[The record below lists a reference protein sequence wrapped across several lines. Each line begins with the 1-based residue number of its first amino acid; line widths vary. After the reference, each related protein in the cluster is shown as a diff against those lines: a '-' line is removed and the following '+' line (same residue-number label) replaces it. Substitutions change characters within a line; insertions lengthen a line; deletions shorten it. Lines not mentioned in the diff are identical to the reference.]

1 MPMLPSSPASLG
13 LRAGVVLAVISL
25 MGFAG
30 PARADEAGDLIERLH
45 KAVDASSALAEKVG
59 GYSAVSEQRWADG
72 SSERLSSDYLLDNS
86 VSRELITQVPGSPIK
101 RAAYISDRQAKTFAR
116 LADSSLETR
125 RALKLMKAEP
135 DSWIVGQM
143 PGIPLQPGPS
153 NSPIFIAYVSPGDGL
168 NYYLPSDGFAYTG
181 VTEVAPG
188 DIRYSLRGNE
198 PGTIGTDLDL
208 EVHLNSDGA
217 VDQLT
222 VSDVS
227 QKTPRNRTTTFT
239 YVKPVIEQPTGSG
252 VVKRADFERA
262 KQAPKLLDRIQS
274 FAFRAGVG
282 MASPSPAKL
291 YEQARLDVD
300 SFRSFKL
307 WIPIKVSKIKWG
319 ARIAAVNPFT
329 KERHMCDLVVDFP
342 GSNGKPEIYCKSG
355 REEWKPLSMCVQ
367 SGTVAGCIWS
377 GRSAAGAAR
386 RAPGARL

>member
-25 MGFAG
+25 MGIAG

-45 KAVDASSALAEKVG
+45 QAVDASSALAEEVG

-72 SSERLSSDYLLDNS
+72 SSERLTSDYLLDNS

-101 RAAYISDRQAKTFAR
+101 REAYISDRQAKTFAR

-125 RALKLMKAEP
+125 RALKLMNAEP
-135 DSWIVGQM
+135 DSWIVRQM
-143 PGIPLQPGPS
+143 SGIPAEPGPFG
-153 NSPIFIAYVSPGDGL
+153 PTIIGYVSPGDTL
-168 NYYLPSDGFAYTG
+168 NYFLPADGFAYTG

-198 PGTIGTDLDL
+198 PGTIGRDLDL
-208 EVHLNSDGA
+208 EVQLNSDGS

-227 QKTPRNRTTTFT
+227 KKAPRSRTTTFT
-239 YVKPVIEQPTGSG
+239 YVKPVIEQPRGPG

-262 KQAPKLLDRIQS
+262 KQAPKLLDHIQS
-274 FAFRAGVG
+274 FAFRAGVD

-300 SFRSFKL
+300 NFRSFKL

-386 RAPGARL
+386 RALGARL